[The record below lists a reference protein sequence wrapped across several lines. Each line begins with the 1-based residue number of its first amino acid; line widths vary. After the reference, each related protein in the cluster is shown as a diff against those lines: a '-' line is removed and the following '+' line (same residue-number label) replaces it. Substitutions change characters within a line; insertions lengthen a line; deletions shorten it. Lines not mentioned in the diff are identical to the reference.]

1 MHIIRRL
8 YVAPSCHQIK
18 FTSSNSSGSI
28 TTPFYRYASSKVKTP
43 QDGKA
48 NSNGLVE
55 DKITEKDVKNLE
67 PGMMELSE
75 HTELADTQE
84 EKTESSPE
92 SPSDQT
98 SAEPK
103 SSEGHQKY
111 YSLKNYREGPNTESG
126 GLGSTCDEEGVKAHN
141 KDMKDRH
148 DRY

>member
-55 DKITEKDVKNLE
+55 DKITEKDVKNL
-67 PGMMELSE
+67 
-75 HTELADTQE
+75 